1 MEFKEAVKICLT
13 KKYCCLK
20 GRASRSEFWW
30 FCLFTF
36 ILNLIVALLGSLL
49 PALGSI
55 VSAVQ
60 ALWLLLPT
68 VGVTTRR
75 LHDRNLSGW
84 WQLLPLV
91 AALPVII
98 AVALDADWLLMLA
111 GCAAALTS
119 LGLLVV
125 YALKGT
131 SGHNRFGPDPLDGA
145 GV

>member
-1 MEFKEAVKICLT
+1 MEFRDAVKICLT
-13 KKYCCLK
+13 MKYCSFK

-36 ILNLIVALLGSLL
+36 ILNIIVALLGSLL

-75 LHDRNLSGW
+75 LHDRNFSGW
-84 WQLLPLV
+84 WQALPLA
-91 AALPVII
+91 AALPAI
-98 AVALDADWLLMLA
+98 AGAVLEANLLLVLA
-111 GCAAALTS
+111 GCAAGLAS
-119 LGLLVV
+119 LWLLIL

-131 SGHNRFGPDPLDGA
+131 AGPNRYGPDPLDGS

>member
-1 MEFKEAVKICLT
+1 MECGDAVKICLT
-13 KKYCCLK
+13 RKYCSFK

-30 FCLFTF
+30 FCLFTL
-36 ILNLIVALLGSLL
+36 ILNLIVALVGLLL

-84 WQLLPLV
+84 WQVLPL
-91 AALPVII
+91 AAVLPAI
-98 AVALDADWLLMLA
+98 AGAVLGADGLLVLA
-111 GCAAALTS
+111 GSAAALAS

-131 SGHNRFGPDPLDGA
+131 SGSNRFGPDPLDDS

>member
-1 MEFKEAVKICLT
+1 MEFKEAVNTCLT
-13 KKYCCLK
+13 KKYCCFK

-30 FCLFTF
+30 FCLFT
-36 ILNLIVALLGSLL
+36 LIMNFVVALLGSLL

-75 LHDRNLSGW
+75 LHDRNFSGW
-84 WQLLPLV
+84 WQALPLA
-91 AALPVII
+91 AALPAI
-98 AVALDADWLLMLA
+98 AGAVLEANLLLVLA
-111 GCAAALTS
+111 GCAAGLAS
-119 LGLLVV
+119 LWLLIL

-131 SGHNRFGPDPLDGA
+131 VGPNRYGPDPLDGS

>member
-36 ILNLIVALLGSLL
+36 ILNIVVGLLGSIL
-49 PALGSI
+49 PAFGSI

-84 WQLLPLV
+84 WQALPL
-91 AALPVII
+91 AAVLPAI
-98 AVALDADWLLMLA
+98 AAAVFDAEGLLILA
-111 GCAAALTS
+111 GCTVGLAS
-119 LGLLVV
+119 LALLVV

-131 SGHNRFGPDPLDGA
+131 AGPNRFGADPLDEA

>member
-1 MEFKEAVKICLT
+1 MEFGDAVKICLT
-13 KKYCCLK
+13 RKYCSFK

-30 FCLFTF
+30 FCLFTL
-36 ILNLIVALLGSLL
+36 ILNMIVALVGLLL

-75 LHDRNLSGW
+75 LHDRNFSGW
-84 WQLLPLV
+84 WQVLPL
-91 AALPVII
+91 AAVLPAI
-98 AVALDADWLLMLA
+98 AGAVLGADGLLVLA
-111 GCAAALTS
+111 GSAAALAS

-125 YALKGT
+125 YVLKGT
-131 SGHNRFGPDPLDGA
+131 TGPNRFGPDPLDDS

>member
-1 MEFKEAVKICLT
+1 MEFKEAVTLCLT
-13 KKYCCLK
+13 KKYCRLK

-36 ILNLIVALLGSLL
+36 ILNLLVALLGSLL

-75 LHDRNLSGW
+75 LHDRNMSGW
-84 WQLLPLV
+84 WQLLPLA
-91 AALPVII
+91 AALPAI
-98 AVALDADWLLMLA
+98 AGAVLEANWLLMLA
-111 GCAAALTS
+111 GSAAGLASLAL
-119 LGLLVV
+119 LIL

-131 SGHNRFGPDPLDGA
+131 AGPNRFGPDPLDGA

>member
-1 MEFKEAVKICLT
+1 MEFKEAVNTCLT
-13 KKYCCLK
+13 KKYCCFK

-30 FCLFTF
+30 FCLFT
-36 ILNLIVALLGSLL
+36 LIMNFVVALLGSLL

-55 VSAVQ
+55 ISAVLG
-60 ALWLLLPT
+60 LWLLLPT

-84 WQLLPLV
+84 WQALPLA
-91 AALPVII
+91 AALP
-98 AVALDADWLLMLA
+98 AVAGAVLEADWLLMLA
-111 GCAAALTS
+111 GCAAGLAS
-119 LGLLVV
+119 LWLLIL

-131 SGHNRFGPDPLDGA
+131 AGPNRYGPDPLDGS

>member
-13 KKYCCLK
+13 KKYCCFK

-36 ILNLIVALLGSLL
+36 ILNLVVALLGSLL

-75 LHDRNLSGW
+75 LHDRNFSGW
-84 WQLLPLV
+84 WQALPLA
-91 AALPVII
+91 AALP
-98 AVALDADWLLMLA
+98 AVAGAVLEADWLLTLA
-111 GCAAALTS
+111 GCAAGFTS
-119 LGLLVV
+119 LGLLIL
-125 YALKGT
+125 YALKGPA
-131 SGHNRFGPDPLDGA
+131 GPNRYGPDPLDVS

>member
-1 MEFKEAVKICLT
+1 MEFKEAVTICLT
-13 KKYCCLK
+13 KKYCRLK

-36 ILNLIVALLGSLL
+36 ILNIIVALLGSLL

-84 WQLLPLV
+84 WQLLPL
-91 AALPVII
+91 AAAVPAI
-98 AVALDADWLLMLA
+98 AGAVLESDGLLMLA
-111 GCAAALTS
+111 GGVVALAS
-119 LGLLVV
+119 LALLVM
-125 YALKGT
+125 YALRGT
-131 SGHNRFGPDPLDGA
+131 VGPNRFGPDPLDGEA
-145 GV
+145 V

>member
-1 MEFKEAVKICLT
+1 MEFKEAVTICLT
-13 KKYCCLK
+13 KKYCRLK

-36 ILNLIVALLGSLL
+36 ILNIIVALLGSLL

-84 WQLLPLV
+84 WQLLPL
-91 AALPVII
+91 AAAVPAI
-98 AVALDADWLLMLA
+98 AGAVLESDGLLMLA
-111 GCAAALTS
+111 GGVVALAS
-119 LGLLVV
+119 LALLVM
-125 YALKGT
+125 YALRGT
-131 SGHNRFGPDPLDGA
+131 VGPNRFGPDPLDGE

>member
-13 KKYCCLK
+13 QKYSCFK

-30 FCLFTF
+30 FCLLT
-36 ILNLIVALLGSLL
+36 LIMNFVVALLGSLL

-75 LHDRNLSGW
+75 LHDRNFSGW
-84 WQLLPLV
+84 WQALPLA
-91 AALPVII
+91 AALPAI
-98 AVALDADWLLMLA
+98 AGAVLEANLLLVLA
-111 GCAAALTS
+111 GCAAGLAS
-119 LGLLVV
+119 LWLLIL

-131 SGHNRFGPDPLDGA
+131 AGPNRYGPDPLDGS

>member
-1 MEFKEAVKICLT
+1 MEFRDAVKICLT
-13 KKYCCLK
+13 RKYCSFK

-30 FCLFTF
+30 FCLFTL
-36 ILNLIVALLGSLL
+36 ILNLIVALVGLLL

-75 LHDRNLSGW
+75 LHDRNFSGW
-84 WQLLPLV
+84 WQVLPL
-91 AALPVII
+91 AAVLPAI
-98 AVALDADWLLMLA
+98 AGAVLGADGLLVLA
-111 GCAAALTS
+111 GSAAALAS

-125 YALKGT
+125 YVLKGT
-131 SGHNRFGPDPLDGA
+131 TGPNRFGPDPLDDS

>member
-13 KKYCCLK
+13 KKYCCFS

-30 FCLFTF
+30 FCLFT
-36 ILNLIVALLGSLL
+36 LIMNFVVALLGSLL

-55 VSAVQ
+55 VSAVH

-68 VGVTTRR
+68 VSVSTRR

-84 WQLLPLV
+84 WQALPL
-91 AALPVII
+91 AATLP
-98 AVALDADWLLMLA
+98 AVAGAVLEANWLLMLA
-111 GCAAALTS
+111 GCAAGLAS
-119 LGLLVV
+119 LGLLIF

-131 SGHNRFGPDPLDGA
+131 VGPNRYGPDPLDGS